1 MFTGGPGSKHNRAPL
16 WIASKPRR
24 GLTLL
29 EIFATPGQAR
39 VLGELSAGTLWLSIR
54 LSSLKLGRCEEVL

>member
-1 MFTGGPGSKHNRAPL
+1 
-16 WIASKPRR
+16 
-24 GLTLL
+24 LTLL

-54 LSSLKLGRCEEVL
+54 LSS